1 MSYKNG
7 AVLAESGNSS
17 NNMKYRDYA
26 SSSNGG
32 PRLRVAFMP
41 VDYKGGGHSNPVYRS
56 FVTPRVRLF
65 FFRKT
70 KNLVSHCKQTGKVLR
85 FFVYIM
91 PLYELCAFRKKY
103 NCQLLIVMLLYFSG
117 TGNSRWVA
125 NLLGKL
131 LDERVYAL
139 LDIWGDELLL
149 DLEEEEALGFVFPVY
164 AWGPPALVSGFLS
177 KVRANKI
184 PSYVYFVCTCG
195 DDTGKTAD
203 IFARAVQEK
212 GWISPAGFS
221 VIMPETYVCLPG
233 FDVDPKDKEQKK
245 LREAVGRIEDIAR
258 YVAARTDKVD
268 CKEGRFPWIK
278 SYLIRPLFNRFMTSA
293 KSFHVTDA
301 CISCG
306 KCVTACPLHN
316 VRLEKKH
323 PVWGQNCAMCLS
335 CYHHCPKH
343 AIEYG
348 RMTKHKGQFTL
359 ER

>member
-1 MSYKNG
+1 MSIINCY
-7 AVLAESGNSS
+7 
-17 NNMKYRDYA
+17 
-26 SSSNGG
+26 
-32 PRLRVAFMP
+32 VA
-41 VDYKGGGHSNPVYRS
+41 
-56 FVTPRVRLF
+56 L
-65 FFRKT
+65 
-70 KNLVSHCKQTGKVLR
+70 
-85 FFVYIM
+85 
-91 PLYELCAFRKKY
+91 
-103 NCQLLIVMLLYFSG
+103 FSG

-212 GWISPAGFS
+212 GWTSPAGFS

-258 YVAARTDKVD
+258 YVAARADKVD